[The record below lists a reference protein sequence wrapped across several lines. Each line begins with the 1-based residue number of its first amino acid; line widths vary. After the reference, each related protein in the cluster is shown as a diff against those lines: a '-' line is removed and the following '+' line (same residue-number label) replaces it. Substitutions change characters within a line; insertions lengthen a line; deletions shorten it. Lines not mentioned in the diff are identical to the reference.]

1 MKTRKHKIKVNF
13 QQLPEDKRKRMKEKQ
28 TAQQPTQKR
37 ILILCVD
44 RDADIETKAGI
55 KTPILGR
62 TANLDAAVA
71 LALKDP
77 EEADANTMF
86 EAVRLSDRLQTD
98 KKPDE
103 TFEVATISGSEL
115 GGVSADRKLVNELNT
130 VTDTFNATEVVL
142 VTDGYTDEAILP
154 LVQSRVPVSSIR
166 RIVIKHS
173 ESIEETAAVF
183 TKYLRMLV
191 DDPRYSRIALG
202 VPGLLFL
209 VYGILALAGF
219 TISNYLLAIAIIL
232 GGFMLIKGF
241 GIDKTIRGFYKW
253 AREYSPPSIPVQISN
268 YVAIAGI
275 LCMAISVYLGITSAT
290 AFMDSKDFV
299 KPQEL
304 AGWLGAVPAISGYFI
319 KGTIDLIVVGIGA
332 VLFGRSLRYYFE
344 RDSRLLRN
352 SALIVS
358 VAWSR
363 WILDATGD
371 ILIKPDLGYNQ
382 LVFNIIVGILIGIA
396 SVLIIVIIHRS
407 SRDFFKESKEEID
420 DFGEPIEPS

>member
-1 MKTRKHKIKVNF
+1 M
-13 QQLPEDKRKRMKEKQ
+13 EKRPMKEKQ
-28 TAQQPTQKR
+28 AAMQRIQKR

-86 EAVRLSDRLQTD
+86 EAVRLNDRLQTD

-115 GGVSADRKLVNELNT
+115 GGVSADRKLVDELNT
-130 VTDTFNATEVVL
+130 VTDTFDATEVVL

-202 VPGLLFL
+202 LPGILFL
-209 VYGILALAGF
+209 VYGILSFVPGF
-219 TISNYLLAIAIIL
+219 TIGNYLLAIAIIL

-253 AREYSPPSIPVQISN
+253 IREYTPPSIPVQISN

-275 LCMAISVYLGITSAT
+275 LCMAVSVYLGITSAN
-290 AFMDSKDFV
+290 AFVNSPDFV
-299 KPQEL
+299 VPQVL
-304 AGWLGAVPAISGYFI
+304 AEWLGAVPPISGYFI
-319 KGTIDLIVVGIGA
+319 KGTIDLMVVGIGA
-332 VLFGRSLRYYFE
+332 VLFGRSLRFYFG
-344 RDSRLLRN
+344 RDAKLLRN

-358 VAWSR
+358 IAWSR
-363 WILDATGD
+363 WILDATSD
-371 ILIKPDLGYNQ
+371 ILINPDKGYNQ
-382 LVFNIIVGILIGIA
+382 LVFNIVVGVLIGIA
-396 SVLIIVIIHRS
+396 SVLIIIIIHRS
-407 SRDFFKESKEEID
+407 ARGFFKESKEEID
-420 DFGEPIEPS
+420 DFGET

>member
-1 MKTRKHKIKVNF
+1 
-13 QQLPEDKRKRMKEKQ
+13 MKEKQ

-86 EAVRLSDRLQTD
+86 EAVRLNDRLQKD

-115 GGVSADRKLVNELNT
+115 GGVSADRKLVDELNR
-130 VTDTFNATEVVL
+130 VTESFDATEVIL
-142 VTDGYTDEAILP
+142 VTDGFTDEAILP
-154 LVQSRVPVSSIR
+154 LVQSRVPVSSVR

-183 TKYLRMLV
+183 TRYFRMLV

-202 VPGLLFL
+202 IPGLLFL
-209 VYGILALAGF
+209 LFGILSLVPGF
-219 TISNYLLAIAIIL
+219 TISYYLITIVIVV

-241 GIDKTIRGFYKW
+241 GIDKSAKDLYKW

-275 LCMAISVYLGITSAT
+275 LCMAVSVYLGVSNVS
-290 AFMDSKDFV
+290 AFMNSKAFLDAA
-299 KPQEL
+299 PQNFTD
-304 AGWLGAVPAISGYFI
+304 WLGAVPAISGYFI
-319 KGTIDLIVVGIGA
+319 KGTIDLMV
-332 VLFGRSLRYYFE
+332 
-344 RDSRLLRN
+344 
-352 SALIVS
+352 
-358 VAWSR
+358 
-363 WILDATGD
+363 
-371 ILIKPDLGYNQ
+371 
-382 LVFNIIVGILIGIA
+382 
-396 SVLIIVIIHRS
+396 
-407 SRDFFKESKEEID
+407 
-420 DFGEPIEPS
+420 

>member
-1 MKTRKHKIKVNF
+1 
-13 QQLPEDKRKRMKEKQ
+13 MKEEQ
-28 TAQQPTQKR
+28 TPQQQIQKR

-44 RDADIETKAGI
+44 RDADIETKAGVR
-55 KTPILGR
+55 TPILGR

-86 EAVRLSDRLQTD
+86 EAVRLNDRLQID

-115 GGVSADRKLVNELNT
+115 GGVSADRKLVDELNT
-130 VTDTFNATEVVL
+130 VTDSFEATEVIL

-166 RIVIKHS
+166 RIVMKHS

-191 DDPRYSRIALG
+191 DDPRYSRVALG
-202 VPGLLFL
+202 LPGLLFL
-209 VYGILALAGF
+209 VYGILALAFPNF
-219 TISNYLLAIAIIL
+219 TIGNYIIAIAIIL
-232 GGFMLIKGF
+232 GGFMLVKGF
-241 GIDKTIRGFYKW
+241 GVDKTIRDFYNW
-253 AREYSPPSIPVQISN
+253 AREYSPPPSPVQISN
-268 YVAIAGI
+268 YIAIAGV
-275 LCMAISVYLGITSAT
+275 LCMAVSIYLGAANAN
-290 AFMDSKDFV
+290 AFMNSPDFLRTA
-299 KPQEL
+299 PQNL
-304 AGWLGAVPAISGYFI
+304 TDWLGAIPAISGYFI
-319 KGTIDLIVVGIGA
+319 KGTIDLMVVGMGA
-332 VLFGRSLRYYFE
+332 ILFGRSLRWYFA
-344 RDSRLLRN
+344 RDARILRN
-352 SALIVS
+352 AALIVS

-363 WILDATGD
+363 WILDVTGD

-382 LVFNIIVGILIGIA
+382 LVFNIIVGVLIGIA

-407 SRDFFKESKEEID
+407 SRNFFKESKEEID
-420 DFGEPIEPS
+420 DFGEPLET

>member
-1 MKTRKHKIKVNF
+1 
-13 QQLPEDKRKRMKEKQ
+13 MKEKQ

-86 EAVRLSDRLQTD
+86 EAIRLNDRLQTD
-98 KKPDE
+98 KKPNETRPNNRQQTEKNPDE

-115 GGVSADRKLVNELNT
+115 GGVSADRKLVDELNT
-130 VTDTFNATEVVL
+130 VTDTFDATEVVL

-183 TKYLRMLV
+183 TRYFRMLV

-202 VPGLLFL
+202 IPGLLFL
-209 VYGILALAGF
+209 LFGILSLVPGF
-219 TISNYLLAIAIIL
+219 TISYYLITIVIVV

-241 GIDKTIRGFYKW
+241 GIDKSAKDLYKW

-275 LCMAISVYLGITSAT
+275 LCIAVSVYLGVSNVS
-290 AFMDSKDFV
+290 AFM
-299 KPQEL
+299 
-304 AGWLGAVPAISGYFI
+304 
-319 KGTIDLIVVGIGA
+319 
-332 VLFGRSLRYYFE
+332 
-344 RDSRLLRN
+344 
-352 SALIVS
+352 
-358 VAWSR
+358 
-363 WILDATGD
+363 
-371 ILIKPDLGYNQ
+371 
-382 LVFNIIVGILIGIA
+382 
-396 SVLIIVIIHRS
+396 
-407 SRDFFKESKEEID
+407 
-420 DFGEPIEPS
+420 